1 MQQLRFQTDI
11 NVDPDLF
18 WKRQSIATIS
28 QEMGPWLRMTA
39 PPHYRQIQLLDWRGD
54 NTLFASWVLLFGLIP
69 IDRHSFEKIVFPAER
84 EFIETSSSWNNK
96 HWQHRRL
103 VTATENGCS
112 VIDELIFTP
121 RMHWMTPLVTLI
133 VNMVF
138 KNRHRNLKK
147 FYPVR

>member
-1 MQQLRFQTDI
+1 M
-11 NVDPDLF
+11 LF
-18 WKRQSIATIS
+18 RS
-28 QEMGPWLRMTA
+28 
-39 PPHYRQIQLLDWRGD
+39 
-54 NTLFASWVLLFGLIP
+54 
-69 IDRHSFEKIVFPAER
+69 DRHSFEKIVFPAER